1 MGGGDVCPGCLAR
14 DTEPCAYSRIAVFA
28 VAATLRSQREPGIVQ
43 HQSWRFLCP
52 AWPGHVA
59 RPGVLTGTKCCRGAT
74 TARGTAADSIW
85 RFGAGEWEETLLEL
99 GLQEP
104 CATVLY
110 CLFSEF
116 RSCLVAQRIR
126 ECRQEFRAH
135 GIWVVLRPLRPGR
148 RQYVRP

>member
-14 DTEPCAYSRIAVFA
+14 DPEPCAYSRMAVFA

-59 RPGVLTGTKCCRGAT
+59 RSGVLTGTKCYRGAT
-74 TARGTAADSIW
+74 TARGAGADSVW
-85 RFGAGEWEETLLEL
+85 RFGAGEWGKNLLGV
-99 GLQEP
+99 GLQESG
-104 CATVLY
+104 TTDGH
-110 CLFSEF
+110 CLFSAF
-116 RSCLVAQRIR
+116 RSWLVAQRIR

-135 GIWVVLRPLRPGR
+135 GIWVVLR
-148 RQYVRP
+148 